1 MGPVCA
7 RPLVLERPELG
18 SVRHQC
24 LAAFMGVVP
33 FNRVR
38 IVFLHRRGNTR
49 LPQACL
55 VRCPSRSAAVAS
67 MDTWAGVFGERPLR
81 LQ

>member
-18 SVRHQC
+18 TVRHQC

-33 FNRVR
+33 FNRDSGILR
-38 IVFLHRRGNTR
+38 GHR
-49 LPQACL
+49 PI
-55 VRCPSRSAAVAS
+55 
-67 MDTWAGVFGERPLR
+67 
-81 LQ
+81 